1 MHNIAEEITGEW
13 LRHIKGCNFVEYNV
27 KGPQQTEI
35 DVIGLQMS
43 QKTIYVCEVAA
54 HVQGLQ
60 YVNTKTSSPN
70 TTNKFIQKFKKDKNY
85 VDEHFPH
92 FKKIYMLW
100 SPVVKASRTGVKYNA
115 LQAVQQVQ
123 LQLQKE
129 LQIQLELVI
138 NEHYLAAINELKE
151 YASNTSYDLSKSAV
165 LRYFQIEGYLQKH
178 VNKLKKE
185 NKL

>member
-27 KGPQQTEI
+27 KGAHQTEI
-35 DVIGLQMS
+35 DVISLQMA
-43 QKTIYVCEVAA
+43 QNTIYVCEVAA

-60 YVNTKTSSPN
+60 YVNTKTSRPD
-70 TTNKFIQKFKKDKNY
+70 TANKFIQKFKKDKNY

-100 SPVVKASRTGVKYNA
+100 SPLVKISRTGAKYNA
-115 LQAVQQVQ
+115 MQAVKDVQ

-138 NEHYLAAINELKE
+138 NEHYLSVINQLKE
-151 YASNTSYDLSKSAV
+151 YASNISYDLSKSAV
-165 LRYFQIEGYLQKH
+165 LRYFQIEGCLQKH
-178 VNKLKKE
+178 VSKLKEGNKL
-185 NKL
+185 